1 MNDNYYG
8 IIGSASYEPKQF
20 VLKAIKKIQLNNK
33 NAIKFIKM
41 NEPGKAQERL
51 INTVHLLEEM
61 DLTLNRENENP
72 IVDRVSMHYQWLMD
86 VFEKIMIQLDEEDF
100 SKEKIEKEI
109 ESTEITLQ
117 NLYDGFAGMMDQE

>member
-33 NAIKFIKM
+33 NAIKFFKM
-41 NEPGKAQERL
+41 NESGKAQERL

-86 VFEKIMIQLDEEDF
+86 VFEKIMAQLDEEDF
-100 SKEKIEKEI
+100 SKEKLEKEI
-109 ESTEITLQ
+109 ESTELTLQ
-117 NLYDGFAGMMDQE
+117 NLYDGFAGMTDQE